1 MSELRRRAVHLT
13 GTAFPG
19 AYVVEV
25 VTYAQ
30 FRLALAAALA
40 VVTALEFVRLV
51 VGYQHRIYDELTR
64 EYEAD
69 NVAGYALFFVGATL
83 AATLFP
89 AWIGVP
95 AVLMLSVGDPISGV
109 LGSAE
114 ATAAK
119 EAGVLTVMF
128 LVCLALA
135 LPFTIPVLGR
145 LPGVAVAAAGA
156 AGATFADGV
165 KPVVAGYVVDDNFSI
180 PPTAGGAMWLLTQA
194 VPALSA

>member
-1 MSELRRRAVHLT
+1 MSELRRRAVHLA

-19 AYVVEV
+19 AYVVGL

-30 FRLALAAALA
+30 FRLALAGALA
-40 VVTALEFVRLV
+40 VVAVLEFVRLV

-64 EYEAD
+64 EYETD
-69 NVAGYALFFVGATL
+69 NVAGYALFFVGGTL

-109 LGSAE
+109 LGSAD

-119 EAGVLTVMF
+119 EAGVLAVMF
-128 LVCLALA
+128 LVCFALA
-135 LPFTIPVLGR
+135 LPFAVGALGQ
-145 LPGVAVAAAGA
+145 LPGAAVAAAGA

-180 PPTAGGAMWLLTQA
+180 PPSAGGAMWLLAQA
-194 VPALSA
+194 A